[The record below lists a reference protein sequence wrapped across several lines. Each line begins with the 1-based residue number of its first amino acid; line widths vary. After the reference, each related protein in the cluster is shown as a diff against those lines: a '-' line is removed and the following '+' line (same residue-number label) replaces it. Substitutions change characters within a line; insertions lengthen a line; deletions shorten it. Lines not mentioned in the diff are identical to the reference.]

1 MNSAHTWLL
10 SLQYKTSLLL
20 HSMQRF
26 NSVDSYSEGLIS
38 YLNSILL
45 YLWDYLLILL
55 YSRVS
60 RSRHA
65 LGLPMKSSYPHSPLL
80 LSFVLMY
87 SVKITPNLFQVS
99 LQCISYC
106 RLLPMGKCIIPCSS
120 RLLCLLKD

>member
-65 LGLPMKSSYPHSPLL
+65 LGLPIKSSYLCPPLL
-80 LSFVLMY
+80 LSCFLMY

-99 LQCISYC
+99 LKCISYC
-106 RLLPMGKCIIPCSS
+106 RLLPMGKRIIPCSS